1 MRHRTLSSNVIN
13 MRIGFQKLCEA
24 KGGFIKRHKK
34 FAMLHL
40 VLDRSTE
47 LLVSFCKTM
56 SGFAGLF
63 LHECGNLHNCPTTVW
78 VQSKL
83 IWLNAICKKDINERY
98 IHKYIKFN
106 MIGKIT

>member
-1 MRHRTLSSNVIN
+1 
-13 MRIGFQKLCEA
+13 MRIVFKSFA
-24 KGGFIKRHKK
+24 KPKVVSLKRHKK